1 VALFSRRDRIAIAV
15 IAALILAGWG
25 VRLLVRTDD
34 AGDVRVI
41 RGAVAVPA
49 PTACARHSSTPSGD
63 TVPPL
68 PETPSRVLR
77 IDINRAG
84 TAELERLPMIGPV
97 KAVEIVRYR
106 KEHGPFAK
114 PSDLMK
120 VRGVGLKTYG
130 RIERLITVGGS
141 SDGK

>member
-1 VALFSRRDRIAIAV
+1 MALFSRRDRIAIAV

-49 PTACARHSSTPSGD
+49 PTAAPD

-97 KAVEIVRYR
+97 KAAEIVRYR

-130 RIERLITVGGS
+130 RIERLITVGGG